1 MRYCTSKLEQLE
13 QVRRCGGYDTF
24 VSMFIV
30 VSYALTN
37 SHVMNV
43 LVLYFTSRIQ

>member
-1 MRYCTSKLEQLE
+1 MRYCTSKFRAIAE

-24 VSMFIV
+24 GSMFIV

-43 LVLYFTSRIQ
+43 LYCTVLYK